1 MPAAVTVDL
10 TKLMKRFSAKELE
23 AKQVKFAMSVAED
36 MNAFTPEDTKRM
48 HNSMQAAS
56 DFRRGLVIWDA
67 DYAAYVRDLPDSSIK
82 HSKNPRAKADWP
94 KAREGSARR
103 GLGAPGRRPPDRG
116 GVTWPRT

>member
-36 MNAFTPEDTKRM
+36 MNAFTPEDT
-48 HNSMQAAS
+48 MQAAS
-56 DFRRGLVIWDA
+56 DFRQGLVIWDA

-82 HSKNPRAKADWP
+82 HGKNPRAKTDWP
-94 KAREGSARR
+94 KAAKEAHGEDWERLAVDLLTEGA
-103 GLGAPGRRPPDRG
+103 
-116 GVTWPRT
+116 

>member
-56 DFRRGLVIWDA
+56 
-67 DYAAYVRDLPDSSIK
+67 
-82 HSKNPRAKADWP
+82 KNPRAKADWP
-94 KAREGSARR
+94 KAAKEAHGEDWERLAADLLTEGA
-103 GLGAPGRRPPDRG
+103 
-116 GVTWPRT
+116 

>member
-36 MNAFTPEDTKRM
+36 MNVHTPEDSKHLHKT
-48 HNSMQAAS
+48 MQTAS
-56 DFRRGLVIWDA
+56 DFRQGLVIWDA

-82 HSKNPRAKADWP
+82 HDKNPRARADWP
-94 KAREGSARR
+94 KAAKDAHGEDWKRLAVDLLTEGA
-103 GLGAPGRRPPDRG
+103 
-116 GVTWPRT
+116 

>member
-36 MNAFTPEDTKRM
+36 MNAFTPEDTK
-48 HNSMQAAS
+48 Q
-56 DFRRGLVIWDA
+56 GLVIWDA

-82 HSKNPRAKADWP
+82 HGKNPRAKADWP
-94 KAREGSARR
+94 KAAKEAHGEDWERLAVDLLTEGA
-103 GLGAPGRRPPDRG
+103 
-116 GVTWPRT
+116 